1 MLETPVTDGMRK
13 IQRGHNACY
22 AEVDKD
28 LAERALVGASLPVG
42 TMAMRAIVPRTVS
55 VVNLTRKA
63 LRQRC
68 RQERQNMSTNIIKAS
83 VSLVALAT
91 SAGSLFVISW
101 IGLALLGY

>member
-1 MLETPVTDGMRK
+1 MLETPVADGMRK

-55 VVNLTRKA
+55 VVNLTRK
-63 LRQRC
+63 
-68 RQERQNMSTNIIKAS
+68 NMSTNIIKAR
-83 VSLVALAT
+83 VSLVALAMT
-91 SAGSLFVISW
+91 AGSLFVIIW
-101 IGLALLGY
+101 IGLALLVY